1 MFPLFNDSL
10 PIAALFPVLHPTI
23 YRAFSLPVGLSLA
36 SVVAHV
42 DSSTSPMTN
51 MQRRTQT
58 STALNVLRREI
69 ITVFCHRVSRNHED
83 DQSSSRPTHR
93 DPFSGILCRRRSWTH
108 LGFWKSVSRTRPA
121 IARFF
126 RLCSCGVE
134 VLKNPKSQEVG
145 NEYFARVGASVVRTC
160 SSSSS

>member
-1 MFPLFNDSL
+1 VLPLFNDSL
-10 PIAALFPVLHPTI
+10 PIAALFAVLHPAI

-36 SVVAHV
+36 SVVARV

-83 DQSSSRPTHR
+83 DQWSPRPTHR
-93 DPFSGILCRRRSWTH
+93 DPFFRDFVPAPKLNAPWLLEEC
-108 LGFWKSVSRTRPA
+108 KSYQTGNHALLPA
-121 IARFF
+121 
-126 RLCSCGVE
+126 LLVWG
-134 VLKNPKSQEVG
+134 
-145 NEYFARVGASVVRTC
+145 
-160 SSSSS
+160 